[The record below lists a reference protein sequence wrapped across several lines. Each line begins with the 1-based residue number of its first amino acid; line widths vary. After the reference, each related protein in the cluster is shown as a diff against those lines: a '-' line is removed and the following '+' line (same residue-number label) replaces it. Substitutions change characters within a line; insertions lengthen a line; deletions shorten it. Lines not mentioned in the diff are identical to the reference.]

1 MDLTHWLETLRPIF
15 AGKRVIVVAQTA
27 ASATEKVRQ
36 VLACGA
42 TQVIVVST
50 SGAGLGDSP
59 ESLGSKVIELN
70 TPDDGSRMGPI
81 RGSQQCIANIPLWAA
96 DELDS
101 FDPENTAVVL
111 GDFLNENA
119 TLAGRPF
126 LFYRRPEWLA
136 VDDKTQID
144 KFWDRAGTI
153 RAPSMIV
160 EATTTAV
167 EEVFGQF
174 DQGCGVVIAIDSADG
189 WTGGGAGVRWI
200 QKIVHVEGA
209 LTDLLGPNVSE
220 PDSRE
225 GNRQVRVMPFL
236 EGIPCSIHGIV
247 FADDVIALRPMEM
260 VVLRQTDGGFFYAGC
275 ASYFDPPEQHRESM
289 RTLAKV
295 VGTKLREEVGFR
307 GAFTVDGVLTA
318 DGFRPT
324 ELNPRNG
331 AGLMAMARAF
341 DQPALL
347 IIDCISSGLE
357 LDWRPAGLEH
367 ELLSAFDERRAGGTW
382 RSFHNIEAEVPASAM
397 LAINESQVELT
408 DDHAAANLTFTSSV
422 SNQTLLIRATYSRT
436 RTPVGLP
443 TAPLAAAFWNWADT
457 TYHLRIGPLTP
468 AIDTVSY
475 EL

>member
-1 MDLTHWLETLRPIF
+1 M
-15 AGKRVIVVAQTA
+15 IVVSQTA

-36 VLACGA
+36 VLACEA
-42 TQVIVVST
+42 TTVIVVST
-50 SGAGLGDSP
+50 SGSGLGESP

-81 RGSQQCIANIPLWAA
+81 RASQQCIANIPHWAA
-96 DELDS
+96 DELDG
-101 FDPENTAVVL
+101 FDPDHTAIVL

-119 TLAGRPF
+119 TLGGRRF
-126 LFYRRPEWLA
+126 LFHRRPAWLA
-136 VDDKTQID
+136 LDDKTQID
-144 KFWDRAGTI
+144 ALWDRTGIT
-153 RAPSMIV
+153 RAPSIV
-160 EATTTAV
+160 VGATTTAV
-167 EEVFGQF
+167 EEAFGQF
-174 DQGCGVVIAIDSADG
+174 DQGSGVVIAIDSADG

-200 QKIVHVEGA
+200 LRTDQVERA
-209 LTDLLGPNVSE
+209 LTDWQGSG
-220 PDSRE
+220 RH
-225 GNRQVRVMPFL
+225 VRVMPFL
-236 EGIPCSIHGIV
+236 EGIPSSIHGIV

-295 VGTKLREEVGFR
+295 VGTKLGEEVGFR

-331 AGLMAMARAF
+331 AGLVAMARAF

-357 LDWRPAGLEH
+357 LDWRPVDLER
-367 ELLSAFDERRAGGTW
+367 ELLSAFDARRAGGTW

-397 LAINESQVELT
+397 LTINESLIQLT
-408 DDHAAANLTFTSSV
+408 DDPTAADLTFTSSV
-422 SNQTLLIRATYSRT
+422 SNQTLLIRATYSRI

-457 TYHLRIGPLTP
+457 TFNLGIGPLVP
-468 AIDTVSY
+468 AKVC
-475 EL
+475 